1 MEKSDAIIFAI
12 IDEELFPKMLK
23 KYLRTIRNL
32 VFNLEQHSL
41 GYLWKI
47 FIFLPCTS
55 KLYKGLKIS
64 GDVGNYDLFSTS
76 GDIIKLRHI
85 FL

>member
-41 GYLWKI
+41 GYL
-47 FIFLPCTS
+47 
-55 KLYKGLKIS
+55 
-64 GDVGNYDLFSTS
+64 
-76 GDIIKLRHI
+76 
-85 FL
+85 